1 MLIQN
6 HSHHHNTNPIPFSHH
21 FNTTDPPHR
30 PPQSH
35 NTTKPQ
41 QQAKLQLTPEFTTD
55 LRRRRNRDIAE
66 TIVRRAEHLEQH
78 EKQLILSI
86 YAHGLSTTEL
96 APLTNKKPRTLR
108 RQLRNILKRLT
119 SPEYLYTIRHQT
131 NWTTTRKR
139 VANACFIQG
148 QSLRAAAATLN
159 LTLHTVRKHHQ
170 HIRALATAENQP

>member
-1 MLIQN
+1 MLIHN
-6 HSHHHNTNPIPFSHH
+6 NHNTNPIPFSHH

-35 NTTKPQ
+35 HTTNPQ
-41 QQAKLQLTPEFTTD
+41 LLLNPGIPTD

-119 SPEYLYTIRHQT
+119 SPEYLYTIRHQAK
-131 NWTTTRKR
+131 WTTTRKR
-139 VANACFIQG
+139 VAYACFIQG
-148 QSLRAAAATLN
+148 RSLRAAAATLN

-170 HIRALATAENQP
+170 HIRSLATAENQP